1 MRALALIAVSLVML
15 FVGGLVLA
23 EDERVPV
30 QAQALCSKDGKL
42 LAVRIF
48 APFAGTITVPI
59 PPDACAPQK
68 APARPASRPPRA

>member
-23 EDERVPV
+23 DEEPVPV
-30 QAQALCSKDGKL
+30 QAQALCKDGKL
-42 LAVRIF
+42 IAVRVF

-59 PPDACAPQK
+59 PADACA
-68 APARPASRPPRA
+68 RGVI

>member
-1 MRALALIAVSLVML
+1 MRALALIAAALVAL

-30 QAQALCSKDGKL
+30 QAQALCKDGKL
-42 LAVRIF
+42 IAVRVF

-59 PPDACAPQK
+59 PANACAQTQERR
-68 APARPASRPPRA
+68 PAREV

>member
-30 QAQALCSKDGKL
+30 QAQALCKDGVL
-42 LAVRIF
+42 IAVRVF

-59 PPDACAPQK
+59 PADACAQK
-68 APARPASRPPRA
+68 QEQEKRPARQV

>member
-23 EDERVPV
+23 DEEPVPV

-42 LAVRIF
+42 IAVRVF

-59 PPDACAPQK
+59 PADACTQK
-68 APARPASRPPRA
+68 APAEKRPAREI